1 MVLHNDARQKIF
13 IYESRIWNFSS
24 EKIEAANVTSY
35 IFSYISDENL
45 IKEFQKVSNNNP
57 VIDFTKEIMV
67 NEYHF
72 IRFVGKRI
80 NKNND
85 NILCSSNVQFQAIIQ
100 PIHGNRS
107 ILYKFIVNHLR
118 VSKFYHERRDTNF
131 LRYFDIF
138 KVKKSLTLGGNIY
151 LYIKKDTR
159 CVYISRDDLNWV
171 FPDKYSLKI
180 GANVG
185 GFTFNITLEVN
196 DDLRNF
202 LELSTGLIDKET
214 GQEEFSSVP
223 TKGHFFFRR
232 KDIEETVD
240 S

>member
-1 MVLHNDARQKIF
+1 MVLHNDARQKCF

-24 EKIEAANVTSY
+24 EKIEAVNVTSY

-67 NEYHF
+67 HEYHF

-80 NKNND
+80 DKNND
-85 NILCSSNVQFQAIIQ
+85 NILCSSNVQFQTIIQ

-107 ILYKFIVNHLR
+107 ILYKLIVNHLR

-138 KVKKSLTLGGNIY
+138 KVKKSLTLGSNIY

-159 CVYISRDDLNWV
+159 WVYISRDDLNWV

-202 LELSTGLIDKET
+202 LEPSTGLIDKET

-232 KDIEETVD
+232 KDIEEAVD